1 MMWREFVSLNSYWQ
15 SVNYCE
21 KLRIILGT
29 TAEIRNNA
37 VLLHK
42 GKRIKV
48 LEFQHVKPGKGG
60 AFVRTKLKDIQTGK
74 IIDETFN
81 AGARIEIIRV
91 EVKSMQYLYN
101 DGDVFIFM
109 DNKTYDQITVS
120 ESTIN
125 RGKDFLVAGINV
137 DLLFDGQEILDIRIP
152 AHVVLQVTDTE
163 PGFKGNTATGATKPA
178 TLETGFIIQ
187 VPLFVSSDDKIK
199 IDTRTGQ
206 YIERAK

>member
-1 MMWREFVSLNSYWQ
+1 MWREFVNLNSYWKL
-15 SVNYCE
+15 VNYCE
-21 KLRIILGT
+21 KLGIILGT

-42 GKRIKV
+42 GKRMKV

-91 EVKSMQYLYN
+91 EVKPMQYLYS
-101 DGDVFIFM
+101 DGDYFIFM

-125 RGKDFLVAGINV
+125 RGKDFLVAGMNV

-199 IDTRTGQ
+199 IDTRTGR